1 MQQRSETLR
10 LVLGAV
16 FIALVALATMVIQIP
31 IPQAGGYLNIGD
43 TMIFVAA
50 LLLGPVGGA
59 VAGGI
64 GSALADFL
72 NPIYAYWAPWTLVVK
87 GIEGL
92 LVGSLGYGV
101 YQKYG
106 RVTPRV
112 YLSMGV
118 GALWMVVG
126 YYFASSILYGFSVA
140 LVHVPMNLLQGVVSV
155 VLAGLVLGFL
165 RHVRS

>member
-1 MQQRSETLR
+1 MERRSDTLR

-16 FIALVALATMVIQIP
+16 FIAMVALATMVIQIP

-59 VAGGI
+59 LAGGL
-64 GSALADFL
+64 GSALADVL

-87 GIEGL
+87 GIEGF
-92 LVGSLGYGV
+92 LVGTLGYSI
-101 YQKYG
+101 YQ
-106 RVTPRV
+106 RHRLVTPRV
-112 YLSMGV
+112 YLSMIV

-126 YYFASSILYGFSVA
+126 YYVASGILYSFSVA
-140 LVHVPMNLLQGVVSV
+140 LVHVPMNLLQGAVSV
-155 VLAGLVLGFL
+155 VLAGLILGFL
-165 RHVRS
+165 RHLKA